1 MSEII
6 TGTLRRIRTRK
17 ASRDWARDMAD
28 RLAEEAGIK
37 PVRYWP
43 ERVYV
48 AGDTLGSTGKPSVWS
63 VRGHEDCFDGIP
75 DGTRVRFKATVSRWD
90 NGIGGTCSRIS
101 GVEVMPH
108 DVPLDGAS

>member
-28 RLAEEAGIK
+28 RLAEEAGLK

-48 AGDTLGSTGKPSVWS
+48 EGDTLGSTGKPNVWS
-63 VRGHEDCFDGIP
+63 VSRPKAFDGIA
-75 DGTRVRFKATVSRWD
+75 DGARVRFKATVSRWD